1 MNFGT
6 NSSGPAKALY
16 QTENHEAYAIIDK
29 LKEEGKFDEPK

>member
-1 MNFGT
+1 MNIGA
-6 NSSGPAKALY
+6 NSGGPAKALY